1 MCMEWLNNCSS
12 GLIPYLV
19 IAQGI
24 GKLCNRILFPALHRY
39 NLPRRCHWLQV
50 DPSLLADY
58 PTWRQERP
66 DRGKCGLKSFEPSM
80 HGDMKLECIMA
91 TVLEVNQYMAFHFF
105 LVGANNNYIYNTKLE
120 AYRHQWNIWI
130 WKSCSFIWSST
141 HQIHVYI
148 FQRATRGPLSFH
160 QCTHDR
166 VHVQKRDFSWLHR
179 GRWVWPNSLL
189 IRRNYSSTHVLQG
202 LRRWSCM
209 KLLGQIWYAWHFDSF
224 IYAPTMKNDFYI
236 YI

>member
-105 LVGANNNYIYNTKLE
+105 LVGANNNYIYIIQN
-120 AYRHQWNIWI
+120 
-130 WKSCSFIWSST
+130 WKPIGINETYEFENHATSFGHRLIKSM
-141 HQIHVYI
+141 YI
-148 FQRATRGPLSFH
+148 FSNVRPEDLWASTSARMIEFMSRKGTSVGFTVGVGFGPTVSSSEEITVAPMSCRGYGGDL
-160 QCTHDR
+160 
-166 VHVQKRDFSWLHR
+166 
-179 GRWVWPNSLL
+179 VWNSLVKYDMPDTSIHL
-189 IRRNYSSTHVLQG
+189 YMHRPWRMIS
-202 LRRWSCM
+202 
-209 KLLGQIWYAWHFDSF
+209 
-224 IYAPTMKNDFYI
+224 I